1 MSSPLFLMAEYYYAI
16 SKSSRAGQKGVK
28 ISVEIATRQY
38 CKSIGSA
45 VAAANLLRQQLIDA
59 GIEFIDPGNDEAGIS
74 YGESIRDKNAM
85 RVNML
90 IDIPDMTPEQVRKAL
105 EESVFYD
112 NQDGRFDS

>member
-1 MSSPLFLMAEYYYAI
+1 MREF
-16 SKSSRAGQKGVK
+16 
-28 ISVEIATRQY
+28 ATRQY

-90 IDIPDMTPEQVRKAL
+90 IDIPDMTRSKYVRLWK
-105 EESVFYD
+105 
-112 NQDGRFDS
+112 NQSSMTIRMEDLILDT